1 MKNLMAEPLV
11 RWGAALSFLAF
22 LAGCK
27 GCTVV
32 PKQEDSPREPIP
44 ETREPHPP
52 KADAGSYRHIFLEIL
67 QNKALP
73 RSAQRLAQ
81 AQSFHYESDASEL
94 RIMGPSASPL
104 GSYRIMQGLKKSGI
118 NIQTPHGD
126 SDLKTREIAEL
137 LCKEQKYDSCST
149 NTMHRRKFDF
159 AHEHDSPFQ
168 AFTEAIVTHD
178 PKALIV
184 QLHGFETSK
193 RSFGPERRARMI
205 LSTGHDSRALRA
217 ALASLRIDN
226 DPTILVYGVT
236 TQELGA
242 TRNAQAGLLKALG
255 KGRFLHI
262 ETSLAFREKLQSDRK
277 ERDFLDRIIRT
288 VKKKYDEQ
296 AH

>member
-1 MKNLMAEPLV
+1 MKNALV
-11 RWGAALSFLAF
+11 RWGAALSFLTF

-27 GCTVV
+27 GCTGV
-32 PKQEDSPREPIP
+32 PKQEDRPREPIP
-44 ETREPHPP
+44 ETRDPHPP
-52 KADAGSYRHIFLEIL
+52 QTDAGSYRHIFLEIL
-67 QNKALP
+67 QTKALP
-73 RSAQRLAQ
+73 RSAQRLAH
-81 AQSFHYESDASEL
+81 AQSFQYESDASEL
-94 RIMGPSASPL
+94 RIVGPSASPL
-104 GSYRIMQGLKKSGI
+104 GSYLIRQGARKSGI
-118 NIQTPHGD
+118 NIQTPHGE

-137 LCKEQKYDSCST
+137 LCQEQKYDSCST
-149 NTMHRRKFDF
+149 NTMHRRRFDF

-193 RSFGPERRARMI
+193 RSFGPEQRARMI

-217 ALASLRIDN
+217 ALASLQLDH

-236 TQELGA
+236 THELGA
-242 TRNAQAGLLKALG
+242 TRNAQAGLLKTLG
-255 KGRFLHI
+255 KGHFLHI
-262 ETSLAFREKLQSDRK
+262 ETSLEFRKKLQRDRK